1 MRVLGIDHGERRI
14 GAALS
19 DALGIIASPLTVIE
33 HTSDEGDADAVAALV
48 MERDV
53 EAVVVGV
60 PISLDGSIGPQAKR
74 AAYFARLL
82 SGRLGMPVD
91 MIDERLST
99 REAERKLAEG
109 GRRRS
114 RASRGRGRRGSRRV
128 TAGLPG
134 LEAARLTRPAYSS
147 TRSVDGTS
155 MRRSLRTVRTGAR
168 ATTAIPAARRAAICG
183 ALTERTTPRSG

>member
-1 MRVLGIDHGERRI
+1 MRVLGLDHGERRI

-19 DALGIIASPLTVIE
+19 DALGITASPLTVIE
-33 HTSDEGDADAVAALV
+33 HTSDEAYADAVAALV
-48 MERDV
+48 RDRDV

-82 SGRLGMPVD
+82 SGRLDMPVD

-99 REAERKLAEG
+99 REAERRLDEG

-114 RASRGRGRRGSRRV
+114 RRREGVDAAAAAVLLQAYLDSRPRG
-128 TAGLPG
+128 
-134 LEAARLTRPAYSS
+134 
-147 TRSVDGTS
+147 
-155 MRRSLRTVRTGAR
+155 
-168 ATTAIPAARRAAICG
+168 
-183 ALTERTTPRSG
+183 

>member
-19 DALGIIASPLTVIE
+19 DALGIAASPLTVIE

-48 MERDV
+48 RERGV
-53 EAVVVGV
+53 EAVVVGE

-82 SGRLGMPVD
+82 SARLGIPVN
-91 MIDERLST
+91 MVDERLST
-99 REAERKLAEG
+99 REAEAKAHRG
-109 GRRRS
+109 GQE
-114 RASRGRGRRGSRRV
+114 AIEAARGRGRRGSRGDP
-128 TAGLPG
+128 AGLPG
-134 LEAARLTRPAYSS
+134 LEAARLTRPAYSR
-147 TRSVDGTS
+147 TRRVDGTS
-155 MRRSLRTVRTGAR
+155 MRRSLRTVRAGAR

-183 ALTERTTPRSG
+183 ALTDRTTPRSG

>member
-19 DALGIIASPLTVIE
+19 DALGIIASPLTVID
-33 HTSDEGDADAVAALV
+33 HTSDEGRRGRRGRPGQGA
-48 MERDV
+48 DV

-99 REAERKLAEG
+99 REAERRLAEG

-114 RASRGRGRRGSRRV
+114 KRREGVDAAAAAVLLQAYLDSRPRG
-128 TAGLPG
+128 
-134 LEAARLTRPAYSS
+134 
-147 TRSVDGTS
+147 
-155 MRRSLRTVRTGAR
+155 
-168 ATTAIPAARRAAICG
+168 
-183 ALTERTTPRSG
+183 

>member
-1 MRVLGIDHGERRI
+1 MRVLGLDHGERRI

-19 DALGIIASPLTVIE
+19 DALGITASPLTVIE
-33 HTSDEGDADAVAALV
+33 HTSDEGDADAVAALAR
-48 MERDV
+48 ERDV

-114 RASRGRGRRGSRRV
+114 RRREAVDAAAAAVLLQAYLDSKPRG
-128 TAGLPG
+128 
-134 LEAARLTRPAYSS
+134 
-147 TRSVDGTS
+147 
-155 MRRSLRTVRTGAR
+155 
-168 ATTAIPAARRAAICG
+168 
-183 ALTERTTPRSG
+183 

>member
-1 MRVLGIDHGERRI
+1 MRVLGLDHGERRI

-19 DALGIIASPLTVIE
+19 DALGITASPLTVIE
-33 HTSDEGDADAVAALV
+33 HTSDDGDADAVADLAR
-48 MERDV
+48 ERNV

-99 REAERKLAEG
+99 REAERRLAEG
-109 GRRRS
+109 GRRRT
-114 RASRGRGRRGSRRV
+114 RRRENLDAAAAAVLLQAYLDSKPRR
-128 TAGLPG
+128 
-134 LEAARLTRPAYSS
+134 
-147 TRSVDGTS
+147 
-155 MRRSLRTVRTGAR
+155 
-168 ATTAIPAARRAAICG
+168 
-183 ALTERTTPRSG
+183 

>member
-1 MRVLGIDHGERRI
+1 MRVLGLDHGERRI

-19 DALGIIASPLTVIE
+19 DALGIAASPLTVIE

-48 MERDV
+48 KERGV

-82 SGRLGMPVD
+82 SARLGMPVD

-99 REAERKLAEG
+99 REAERRLMEG
-109 GRRRS
+109 GRRRTRRREGVDAAAAAVLLQAYLDS
-114 RASRGRGRRGSRRV
+114 RPRG
-128 TAGLPG
+128 
-134 LEAARLTRPAYSS
+134 
-147 TRSVDGTS
+147 
-155 MRRSLRTVRTGAR
+155 
-168 ATTAIPAARRAAICG
+168 
-183 ALTERTTPRSG
+183 

>member
-33 HTSDEGDADAVAALV
+33 HTSDEGDADTVAALAR
-48 MERDV
+48 EQHV

-82 SGRLGMPVD
+82 SGRLDMPVD
-91 MIDERLST
+91 TIDERLST
-99 REAERKLAEG
+99 KEAERRLAEG

-114 RASRGRGRRGSRRV
+114 RRREGVDAAAAAVLLQTYLDSRPRG
-128 TAGLPG
+128 
-134 LEAARLTRPAYSS
+134 
-147 TRSVDGTS
+147 
-155 MRRSLRTVRTGAR
+155 
-168 ATTAIPAARRAAICG
+168 
-183 ALTERTTPRSG
+183 

>member
-19 DALGIIASPLTVIE
+19 DALGITASPLTVIE
-33 HTSDEGDADAVAALV
+33 HTSDEGDAEAVAALAR
-48 MERDV
+48 ERDV
-53 EAVVVGV
+53 DAVVVGV

-82 SGRLGMPVD
+82 SARLDMPVE

-99 REAERKLAEG
+99 REAERKLMEG

-114 RASRGRGRRGSRRV
+114 RRREGVDAAAAAVLLQAYLDSMPRG
-128 TAGLPG
+128 
-134 LEAARLTRPAYSS
+134 
-147 TRSVDGTS
+147 
-155 MRRSLRTVRTGAR
+155 
-168 ATTAIPAARRAAICG
+168 
-183 ALTERTTPRSG
+183 